1 MGQWSDGASENIVD
15 ITDSFFN
22 VLEKIIRYKVLQIQV
37 FLAKERIKS
46 IRNDT
51 TFNIIFV
58 KAKSGIN
65 FGEVNMHQSQ
75 IIKLSDVIKGDEW
88 PSSKVLVYE
97 IIYW

>member
-1 MGQWSDGASENIVD
+1 MGQWYDGASENIVD
-15 ITDSFFN
+15 
-22 VLEKIIRYKVLQIQV
+22 IRYKVLQIQV

-65 FGEVNMHQSQ
+65 FGEIKMQKSQ
-75 IIKLSDVIKGDEW
+75 RNKFSDSMPGNH
-88 PSSKVLVYE
+88 
-97 IIYW
+97 

>member
-1 MGQWSDGASENIVD
+1 MGQWYDGASENIVD

-22 VLEKIIRYKVLQIQV
+22 LLEKIIRYKVLQIQV

-75 IIKLSDVIKGDEW
+75 IIKLSDVIKGDE
-88 PSSKVLVYE
+88 
-97 IIYW
+97 